1 MIKLTLPL
9 VLLALMSGC
18 ATQRMDINDLSTFQV
33 DCANKDAQ
41 IRFLESQLT
50 TPNDRLATMFM
61 LDRQQAKAMT
71 NREYDAVAKKLI
83 WDLKTHCSN
92 EDRPWRKQASR

>member
-1 MIKLTLPL
+1 MKFAISL
-9 VLLALMSGC
+9 VFLALVSGC
-18 ATQRMDINDLSTFQV
+18 ATQRMDINDLSAYKV

-41 IRFLESQLT
+41 IRFLESQIT
-50 TPNDRLATMFM
+50 TPNDRLASMFM
-61 LDRQQAKAMT
+61 FDRQQAASMS

-92 EDRPWRKQASR
+92 DDRPWRKQASR

>member
-9 VLLALMSGC
+9 ILLTLMSGC
-18 ATQRMDINDLSTFQV
+18 ATQRMDINDLSTYKV

-41 IRFLESQLT
+41 IRFLESQIT
-50 TPNDRLATMFM
+50 TPNDRLASMFM
-61 LDRQQAKAMT
+61 FDRQQASAMT

-83 WDLKTHCSN
+83 WDLKTHCSS

>member
-1 MIKLTLPL
+1 MKKISVLAIAA
-9 VLLALMSGC
+9 LLAGC
-18 ATQRMDINDLSTFQV
+18 ATQRMDIADLNTYQI

-50 TPNDRLATMFM
+50 TPNSRLASMFM

-71 NREYDAVAKKLI
+71 ERQYDAIAKTKI
-83 WDLKTHCSN
+83 WDIKTYCSGKAK
-92 EDRPWRKQASR
+92 R